1 VLDITQKIEG
11 LIKKAGQDL
20 GFDFAAINIEHPDDI
35 THGDYSTNVALAYSK
50 FLGKSPREISE
61 SLKTE
66 IEKSLPKEISKIE
79 VAGAGF
85 INFFLSR
92 EFFTESIGEII
103 NDENFGKNKIGEGKK
118 VVVEYSSP
126 NIAKPFT
133 VGHLRSTIIGDAI
146 ANIISNSGYEVVR
159 DNHLGDWGTQFGK
172 QIVAIEKWGS
182 IKELKESSAP
192 MRYLVDLYVKFH
204 EEAESDEAMEDGARK
219 RFKDL
224 ESGEQTALD
233 IYNETIKVSKEYF
246 NSIYWKLGVN
256 KFDTELGESFYGQY
270 IEKITKELEDKKLLK
285 LSEGATLVFFEED
298 KLPPLMIKKTDG
310 TTLYATRDLATDL
323 YRLETYG
330 KDTIIVNEVGG
341 EQSLYFKQIFET
353 EKLLGW
359 VNDDQRIHVAHGL
372 YRFKEGKMSTR
383 KGNVIWLEEVIDE
396 ATKRAEEIN
405 KETSKDVAIGALK
418 FNDLKRRSSEDIV
431 FDWDEILNLKGDSG
445 PYLQYS
451 YVRAYSIIEKADGA
465 NIKISFDNVLDGVTN
480 LEKILYRFPEVTLRA
495 GQEYSPH
502 HIATYL
508 MELASA
514 FSNFYAQGVIVSDS
528 PEASYKVAITKA
540 FSIVMKRGLEMLGIP
555 VLTRM

>member
-1 VLDITQKIEG
+1 MLDIAQKIEG
-11 LIKKAGQDL
+11 LIKKAGAEL
-20 GFDFAAINIEHPDDI
+20 GFDFPIANIEHPDDI
-35 THGDYSTNVALAYSK
+35 THGDYSTNVALMYSK
-50 FLGKSPREISE
+50 ILGKSPREIADN
-61 SLKTE
+61 LKNE
-66 IEKSLPKEISKIE
+66 IEKNLPKEIVKVE

-92 EFFTESIGEII
+92 EFFSESIGEII
-103 NDENFGKNKIGEGKK
+103 KDEDFGKNEIGEGKK

-146 ANIISNSGYEVVR
+146 ANIISNSGFEVIR

-182 IKELKESSAP
+182 IKELKESSTP
-192 MRYLVDLYVKFH
+192 MRYLVELYVKFH
-204 EEAESDEAMEDGARK
+204 EVAESDETLEERARS

-224 ESGEQTALD
+224 ESGEQTAIE

-246 NSIYWKLGVN
+246 NSIYEKLEVK
-256 KFDTELGESFYGQY
+256 KFDTELGESFYTPF

-285 LSEGATLVFFEED
+285 VSEGATLVFFEED
-298 KLPPLMIKKTDG
+298 KLPPLMIKKSDG
-310 TTLYATRDLATDL
+310 TTLYATRDLATDS
-323 YRLETYG
+323 YRLNAYG
-330 KDTIIVNEVGG
+330 KDTIIINEVGG
-341 EQSLYFKQIFET
+341 EQSLYFKQVFET

-359 VNDDQRIHVAHGL
+359 VGDNQRVHVAHGL

-396 ATKRAEEIN
+396 AIKRAEEIN

-418 FNDLKRRSSEDIV
+418 FNDLKRKSSEDIV

-451 YVRAYSIIEKADGA
+451 YVRAYSIIEKANGV
-465 NIKISFDNVLDGVTN
+465 NIKESFDVVLPSITN

-502 HIATYL
+502 YIATYL

-528 PEASYKVAITKA
+528 PEAPYKVAITKA
-540 FSIVMKRGLEMLGIP
+540 FSVVMKRGLELLGIP
-555 VLTRM
+555 VLKKM

>member
-1 VLDITQKIEG
+1 MLDIKVTIKD
-11 LIKKAGQDL
+11 LIKKAGESL
-20 GFDFAAINIEHPDDI
+20 ELNFDIVNIEHPDDI
-35 THGDYSTNVALAYSK
+35 SHGDYSTNVALMYSK
-50 FLGKSPREISE
+50 TLGKSPREIAD

-66 IEKSLPKEISKIE
+66 IEKGLSKEIEKVE

-92 EFFTESIGEII
+92 EFFSESIGAII
-103 NDENFGKNKIGEGKK
+103 DNENFGKNETGKDRK

-133 VGHLRSTIIGDAI
+133 VGHLRSTIIGDSI
-146 ANIISNSGYEVVR
+146 ANIISNSGFEVIR

-182 IKELKESSAP
+182 VNELKESSAP

-204 EEAESDEAMEDGARK
+204 EEAESNESLEEDARK

-224 ESGEQTALD
+224 ERGEPTAVE
-233 IYNETIKVSKEYF
+233 IYNETIKISKEYF
-246 NSIYWKLGVN
+246 NSIYKRLEVR
-256 KFDTELGESFYGQY
+256 KFDTELGESFYTPFV
-270 IEKITKELEDKKLLK
+270 EKITKELEDKKLLK
-285 LSEGATLVFFEED
+285 VSEGATLVFFEED

-310 TTLYATRDLATDL
+310 TTLYATRDLATDS

-359 VNDDQRIHVAHGL
+359 VQDGQRVHVAHGL

-396 ATKRAEEIN
+396 AIKRAEEIN
-405 KETSKDVAIGALK
+405 KETAKDVAIGALK
-418 FNDLKRRSSEDIV
+418 FNDLKRKSSEDIV

-451 YVRAYSIIEKADGA
+451 YVRAYSIIEKANGA
-465 NIKISFDNVLDGVTN
+465 NIKISFDVVPPSVTN
-480 LEKILYRFPEVTLRA
+480 LEKILYRFPEVAKRA
-495 GQEYSPH
+495 GEEYSPH
-502 HIATYL
+502 YIATYL
-508 MELASA
+508 IELASA
-514 FSNFYAQGVIVSDS
+514 FSNFYAQGTIVSEETDS
-528 PEASYKVAITKA
+528 PYKVAITKA
-540 FSIVMKRGLEMLGIP
+540 FSVVMKRGLELLGIP
-555 VLTRM
+555 VLKKM